1 MGTNSYILHGTEE
14 AMKESFGSCAH
25 GAGRLMSRFKA
36 NKEFTTEGVTE
47 QLASHK
53 VEIKAASK
61 KGITEEAPGAYK
73 DVDQVI
79 PGLPRLWHREE
90 GREAHSD
97 RRREGV
103 EISAFLSIRGP
114 SQ

>member
-1 MGTNSYILHGTEE
+1 
-14 AMKESFGSCAH
+14 
-25 GAGRLMSRFKA
+25 MSRFKA

-79 PGLPRLWHREE
+79 QVCHDSGIAKKVAKLTPI
-90 GREAHSD
+90 
-97 RRREGV
+97 GV
-103 EISAFLSIRGP
+103 VKG
-114 SQ
+114 